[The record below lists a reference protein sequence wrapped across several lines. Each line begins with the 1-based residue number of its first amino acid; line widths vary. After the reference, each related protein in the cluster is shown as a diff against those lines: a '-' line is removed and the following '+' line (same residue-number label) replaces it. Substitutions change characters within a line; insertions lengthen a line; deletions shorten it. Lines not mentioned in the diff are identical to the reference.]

1 MVLSIEMDPADRGIN
16 RKAYIKTHAAS
27 PSSYKNPSKL
37 YATSYSCWK
46 LGAYST
52 GTVRY
57 WNEKT

>member
-27 PSSYKNPSKL
+27 PS
-37 YATSYSCWK
+37 CWK